1 MSKVKKHR
9 TWDVR
14 MKGRGK
20 RRSKLTGNARGLVR
34 AYGLNISR
42 KDFRERAVELG
53 FRKYS

>member
-1 MSKVKKHR
+1 MTRKKKLR
-9 TWDVR
+9 TQDAMR
-14 MKGRGK
+14 KGRGV

-34 AYGLNISR
+34 KYGLNISR

>member
-1 MSKVKKHR
+1 MAKIKKQR
-9 TWDVR
+9 TWDLR

-20 RRSKLTGNARGLVR
+20 RRSKLTGNARGLVSK
-34 AYGLNISR
+34 YGLYISR

>member
-1 MSKVKKHR
+1 MSKVKKQR
-9 TWDVR
+9 TPDVK